1 MLPDKLMFYYH
12 PTTTVVID
20 DDRLFLDTIKIH
32 LASDAPY
39 ELYED
44 AKKAIQAIQAINSNK
59 LNLCEILTNLDIYEI
74 QYNKCL
80 VQPIDIQISHIHK
93 EILDANRN
101 NQVSLI
107 FVDYNMPEINGLDF
121 CRIIKNHPAKKVLL
135 TGQAD
140 KQTAIA
146 AFNEGI
152 IDKFILK
159 SESNLSLVLN
169 NIIKTAHNEYFY
181 KLSES
186 ISNLLICNKNLPFN
200 DTQYTKFILDYLSNN
215 KFIEYYV
222 YDKHGS
228 YLCIQSDNTIQL
240 LIIRSEKEIYELYE
254 LARDNGVPSKLSRSL
269 LHREKILFF
278 PSQKDMKQPV
288 SNWEKY
294 MLPAKKI
301 ASNSKYY
308 YSIIN
313 NYLIK

>member
-1 MLPDKLMFYYH
+1 MLTDKLMFYYH

-32 LASDAPY
+32 LDRNSPY
-39 ELYED
+39 QLYEN
-44 AKKAIQAIQAINSNK
+44 ANIAFKAIQESNSNMF
-59 LNLCEILTNLDIYEI
+59 NVCQILTNLDTYDF
-74 QYNKCL
+74 QYNKSPA
-80 VQPIDIQISHIHK
+80 QPIDIQISHIHK
-93 EILDANRN
+93 EILAPNRS
-101 NQVSLI
+101 NQISLI
-107 FVDYNMPEINGLDF
+107 FIDYNMPEINGLDF
-121 CRIIKNHPAKKVLL
+121 CRIIKSHPAKKVLL

-159 SESNLSLVLN
+159 SESNLSNVLN
-169 NIIKTAHNEYFY
+169 DIIKTAHKEYFY
-181 KLSES
+181 KNFEP
-186 ISNLLICNKNLPFN
+186 ISNLLICNRDLPFN
-200 DTQYTKFILDYLSNN
+200 DTEYTKFILDYLSNN

-240 LIIRSEKEIYELYE
+240 LVIRSEKDIYEMYE

-269 LHREKILFF
+269 LHKEKILFF
-278 PSQKDMKQPV
+278 PNEIDMRQSV
-288 SNWEKY
+288 SKWDKF

-301 ASNSKYY
+301 ASNSKCY